1 MAMEDKKEQMDVEL
15 SHEVAQGTYSNLAII
30 SHSNSEFIIDFVRLM
45 PGIPKASVKSRII
58 LTPEHAKRLMIALQ
72 ENIAKFE
79 QHNGR
84 IVIRDR
90 EIDSPVFPDDIAPK
104 GQA

>member
-1 MAMEDKKEQMDVEL
+1 MAMEDRKEQMDVEL
-15 SHEVAQGTYSNLAII
+15 SHEVAQGIYSNLAII
-30 SHSNSEFIIDFVRLM
+30 SHSNSEFIVDFVRVM
-45 PGIPKASVKSRII
+45 PGVPKASVQSRII
-58 LTPEHAKRLMIALQ
+58 LTPEHAKRLMLALQ

-84 IVIRDR
+84 IVLRDKG
-90 EIDSPVFPDDIAPK
+90 IDAPVFPDSIEPR